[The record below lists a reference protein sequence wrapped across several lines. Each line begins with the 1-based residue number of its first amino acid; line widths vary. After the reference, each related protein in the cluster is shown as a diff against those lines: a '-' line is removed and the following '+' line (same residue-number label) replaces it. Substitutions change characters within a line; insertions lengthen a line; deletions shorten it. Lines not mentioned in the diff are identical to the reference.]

1 MLDSL
6 SLNKRLLLLVLSTVV
21 LVWGGAVTFTYFDA
35 RDELNEL
42 LDAHLAQAT
51 VLLVAQSSHEL
62 DEIEIEHTMMPHK
75 YSPRLAFQVWQ
86 DGNILRIHSV
96 NAPSQ
101 PLAKKQRGFSD
112 SIIDGQSWRVFSSW
126 DSSGENLIQV
136 AELNDVRDQLSSTIA
151 NNLLKPVLISLP
163 LLALLLWASVARGL
177 RPLVKLTA
185 EIARR
190 QPDNLAPLD
199 AESVPREVVPLI
211 ERLNH
216 LFESIAASMNKERRF
231 TADAAH
237 ELRTPVAAIKAHVQV
252 AQGATSK
259 EERMHSLANA
269 IIGCERAT
277 HLIEQLLTL
286 SRADTFVI
294 DVSEHCQ
301 LRSIAAE
308 TIALLVPAARDKGV
322 RIELL
327 ADNETLLSGNPV
339 LLRVLLRNLLDNSV
353 KHTAPG
359 TTVQVDIAEDAT
371 TVSLSVSDD
380 GPGIPEQ
387 ERAKVSERFY
397 RPLGTQSSGSGL
409 GLSIVKRIA
418 EVHHATM
425 QIAPASGDKG
435 LRVIVIFKK

>member
-1 MLDSL
+1 MFTAL
-6 SLNKRLLLLVLSTVV
+6 SLKKRLLLLALSTVV
-21 LVWGGAVTFTYFDA
+21 LIWGGAVTFTYYDA

-42 LDAHLAQAT
+42 LDAHLAQAA

-86 DGNILRIHSV
+86 DGEILRIHSV

-101 PLAKKQRGFSD
+101 PLAKKERGFSN
-112 SIIDGQSWRVFSSW
+112 SIIDGSSWRVFSSW
-126 DSSGENLIQV
+126 DSAGENLIQV
-136 AELNDVRDQLSSTIA
+136 AELSDVRDQLSSTIA

-163 LLALLLWASVARGL
+163 LLALLLWASVSHGL

-185 EIARR
+185 EVARR

-211 ERLNH
+211 ERLNR
-216 LFESIAASMNKERRF
+216 LFESIAASMHKERRF

-237 ELRTPVAAIKAHVQV
+237 ELRTPVAAIKAQVQV

-259 EERMHSLANA
+259 DERMHSLDNA

-286 SRADTFVI
+286 SRADTLGI
-294 DVSEHCQ
+294 DVSGLCQ
-301 LRSIAAE
+301 LRSIAAD
-308 TIALLVPAARDKGV
+308 TIAALVPAARGKGV
-322 RIELL
+322 QIELL
-327 ADNETLLSGNPV
+327 ADQEVSLRGNPV

-359 TTVQVDIAEDAT
+359 TTVQVDIVEDAT
-371 TVSLSVSDD
+371 TLSLSVSDD
-380 GPGIPEQ
+380 GPGLPEQ
-387 ERAKVSERFY
+387 ERSRVSERFY
-397 RPLGTQSSGSGL
+397 RPPGTLSSGSGL

-418 EVHHATM
+418 EVHHASMRIT
-425 QIAPASGDKG
+425 PALDDKG
-435 LRVIVIFKK
+435 LRVVVTFTK

>member
-1 MLDSL
+1 MA
-6 SLNKRLLLLVLSTVV
+6 LSTVV

-42 LDAHLAQAT
+42 LDAHLAQAA

-86 DGNILRIHSV
+86 DGQILRIHSV

-101 PLAKKQRGFSD
+101 PLARKERGFSN
-112 SIIDGQSWRVFSSW
+112 SIIDGHSWRVFSSW
-126 DSSGENLIQV
+126 DSAGENLIQV

-163 LLALLLWASVARGL
+163 LLALLLWASVSHGL

-185 EIARR
+185 EVERR

-199 AESVPREVVPLI
+199 AVSVPREVVPLI
-211 ERLNH
+211 ERLNR
-216 LFESIAASMNKERRF
+216 LFGSILASMQKERRF

-237 ELRTPVAAIKAHVQV
+237 ELRTPVAGIKAQVQV
-252 AQGATSK
+252 AQGATCK
-259 EERMHSLANA
+259 EERIHALENA
-269 IIGCERAT
+269 IIGCERAA

-286 SRADTFVI
+286 SRADTLGI
-294 DVSEHCQ
+294 DVSERCQ

-308 TIALLVPAARDKGV
+308 TIASLVPAALDKGV

-327 ADNETLLSGNPV
+327 ADHETSLRGNPV

-353 KHTAPG
+353 RHTAPG
-359 TTVQVDIAEDAT
+359 TTVQVDITEDAT
-371 TVSLSVSDD
+371 TLSLSVSDD

-387 ERAKVSERFY
+387 ERSKVSERFY

-425 QIAPASGDKG
+425 QITPASDDKG
-435 LRVIVIFKK
+435 LRVLVILNK

>member
-1 MLDSL
+1 VFSSL
-6 SLNKRLLLLVLSTVV
+6 SLKNRLLLLALSTVV
-21 LVWGGAVTFTYFDA
+21 LAWGGAVTFTYYDA
-35 RDELNEL
+35 RNEMNEL
-42 LDAHLAQAT
+42 LDAHLAQAA
-51 VLLVAQSSHEL
+51 VLIVAQSSHEL

-86 DGNILRIHSV
+86 DGRILRIHSV

-112 SIIDGQSWRVFSSW
+112 SIIDGNSWRVFSSW
-126 DSSGENLIQV
+126 DSSGDNLIQV

-151 NNLLKPVLISLP
+151 NNLLRPMLISLP
-163 LLALLLWASVARGL
+163 LLALLLWASVSQGL
-177 RPLVKLTA
+177 RPLVRLTA
-185 EIARR
+185 EVARR
-190 QPDNLAPLD
+190 KPDNLAPLD
-199 AESVPREVVPLI
+199 AKSAPMEVVPLI
-211 ERLNH
+211 ERLNR
-216 LFESIAASMNKERRF
+216 LFESIAESMLKERRF

-237 ELRTPVAAIKAHVQV
+237 ELRTPVAAIKAQVQV

-259 EERMHSLANA
+259 EDRIHSLDNA

-286 SRADTFVI
+286 SRADTIGI
-294 DVSEHCQ
+294 DVSELCQ

-308 TIALLVPAARDKGV
+308 TIAMLVPAALDRGV

-327 ADNETLLSGNPV
+327 AEDEATLRGNPV

-359 TTVQVDIAEDAT
+359 TTVQVDIKENET
-371 TVSLSVSDD
+371 TLSLSVSDD
-380 GPGIPEQ
+380 GPGLPAP

-397 RPLGTQSSGSGL
+397 RPMGTQSSGSGL

-418 EVHHATM
+418 EVHR
-425 QIAPASGDKG
+425 ASMLIEPVRDEKG
-435 LRVIVIFKK
+435 LRVTVTFNK